1 MSLRRLQLDLAV
13 QEDKDGKLPSALEG
27 QWTGLLNHI
36 KAFKNA
42 SIKINKGLVNEE
54 DTIRATY
61 HKCFHDEG
69 KQCDTKIEI

>member
-13 QEDKDGKLPSALEG
+13 QEQDGKLPSAPEG

-36 KAFKNA
+36 KAFKKA
-42 SIKINKGLVNEE
+42 SVKINRGLVNEE
-54 DTIRATY
+54 DTIGATF
-61 HKCFHDEG
+61 HTCHHDEG